1 MIPRTKGDT
10 QGERLLDEALA
21 DSFPA
26 SDPPANTG
34 IVGIGSNDHRKPPDD
49 RTNDHNATGKRSRM
63 ATLTIDGLTLEVN
76 SSAKWSTGGVQDG
89 MPSAGYIEA
98 QVRIPATILINDLD
112 KTSAH
117 IVMKIGGG
125 RAVEG
130 RRMRRVGNLRTNGEL
145 AMLRFEGDSV
155 KRT

>member
-1 MIPRTKGDT
+1 MIPRTKGAT